1 MVSAISDIGSASF
14 KYDMRRLTEILAFPK
29 AWYRRSIVRR
39 MFLGDLSMS
48 GMHNDDSNADLVDS
62 SPGTSKYQGK
72 NPSDKSPLLNNKD
85 KLKLSLDGE
94 QSKAKFKDAGK
105 TVSTES
111 GHSDSPSP
119 SDLKSSAA
127 WETLVLFAVNFK
139 KLNVH
144 MNMGN
149 VMGNVM

>member
-1 MVSAISDIGSASF
+1 
-14 KYDMRRLTEILAFPK
+14 MRRLTEILAFPK

-48 GMHNDDSNADLVDS
+48 AVYNEDDDSVTTQGSPNARSHDGRKS
-62 SPGTSKYQGK
+62 E
-72 NPSDKSPLLNNKD
+72 KSPLLNNKD
-85 KLKLSLDGE
+85 LKLNLDSDLARHNKLKELGRALSGDSG
-94 QSKAKFKDAGK
+94 KDE
-105 TVSTES
+105 T
-111 GHSDSPSP
+111 PSP
-119 SDLKSSAA
+119 SEFKNLTA

-149 VMGNVM
+149 VMGNVS